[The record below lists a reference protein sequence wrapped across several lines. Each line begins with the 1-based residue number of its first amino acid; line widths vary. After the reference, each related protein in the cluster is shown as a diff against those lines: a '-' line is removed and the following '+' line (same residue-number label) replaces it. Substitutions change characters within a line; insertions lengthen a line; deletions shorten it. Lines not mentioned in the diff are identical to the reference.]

1 MEERYDS
8 ILFEPIDDKGILE
21 GMVLWTLNKLGLDEE
36 GLAMFRREF
45 ERSRDLYVMARE
57 SGDAAQVDKI
67 TKQALKYVPKYAH
80 LATLETNIDL
90 APNVW
95 LDYVQEGGWNA
106 ISRAR
111 PCPRRSINFSARK
124 KRLNVF

>member
-95 LDYVQEGGWNA
+95 LDYVQERGGLE
-106 ISRAR
+106 RHQ
-111 PCPRRSINFSARK
+111 PGETMPQEGH
-124 KRLNVF
+124 